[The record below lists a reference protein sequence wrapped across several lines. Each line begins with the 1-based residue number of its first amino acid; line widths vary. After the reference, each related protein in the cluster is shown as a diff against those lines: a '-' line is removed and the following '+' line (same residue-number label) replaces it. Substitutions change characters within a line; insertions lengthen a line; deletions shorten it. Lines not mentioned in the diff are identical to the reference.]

1 MTTKEMGFTAILGM
15 LLLAG
20 AAVAET
26 STDNSGSP
34 PQGQQQNQGRAQG
47 ASRIPPDSAISVCSG
62 KAEGTAC
69 EITGPNGAKQ
79 GVCAYTPDKKYYACK
94 PNDMNRAPQPRQQ

>member
-1 MTTKEMGFTAILGM
+1 MLTNKMGLGLIVGM

-20 AAVAET
+20 NAFAET

-34 PQGQQQNQGRAQG
+34 PQGQQQNQGRTNG
-47 ASRIPPDSAISVCSG
+47 ASRIPPDYAISACSG
-62 KAEGTAC
+62 KSEGTAC
-69 EITGPNGAKQ
+69 EVTGSNGTKQ

-94 PNDMNRAPQPRQQ
+94 PNDMTMSPQPRQ